1 MSEPDKSTTA
11 APLHG
16 VVMRICAWFVS
27 RINGRT
33 IGEVR
38 YLKASPFIVGG
49 LCHFLP
55 PECWTSDE
63 QNALRYC
70 ANKERWNGLRWEFV
84 ERLELTQK
92 EWREI
97 LDT

>member
-1 MSEPDKSTTA
+1 MNSENGQAVTPVQPMA
-11 APLHG
+11 
-16 VVMRICAWFVS
+16 MRLLMWCVS
-27 RINGRT
+27 RMNGRT

-38 YLKASPFIVGG
+38 YLKASPFIVGNM
-49 LCHFLP
+49 CHFLP
-55 PECWTSDE
+55 RDCWTDDE
-63 QNALRYC
+63 RNALRYC

-97 LDT
+97 LSA